1 MHRLPALRA
10 IARVA
15 PRLAPLIA
23 APRVTPLVALTSA
36 RLVILPVVL
45 SVLLVGASR
54 VANAQHIIGARDA
67 RALRADSV
75 FQRFDRTDAPG
86 CALGVYQDGKV
97 LYARGYGMASLQNG
111 IALSPRSVLDVG
123 SISKQFTAMAILL
136 LQQEGKLSLDDPI
149 RKYIPEMPAYADKVT
164 LRRALSQTSG
174 LRDLY
179 VMWGQ
184 TGRAFAGDTI
194 DALRVI
200 TRSAEPNYEPGA
212 RYLYTNSGWILA
224 AQIVYRLTGK
234 TLAQFAE
241 ERIFRPLGM
250 YDTRYLSDASMVIPN
265 LADSYAPRT
274 GGGFR
279 LARSAYD
286 GAIMGA
292 GAVQTT
298 VEDFG
303 RWLNNYDAATI
314 GGRQILETMTTAT
327 TLNDGSPATSGAN
340 TAYAVGL
347 SVGTLRGLRVI
358 SHGGSWAGFRGH
370 FLRFPEQRYAVATF
384 CNFSTSGPDSL
395 ARKVAGIYL
404 GDQMQPD
411 SAAMWTASLAAAPH
425 RELPVESLRSLVGVW
440 RNDERGEARRT
451 RLLGDSLVATGGERV
466 RLVPIAGERFRA
478 GSGIEIS
485 FAGAAAR
492 PQQMIVRTTGETVTF
507 TRADTAALTPAAL
520 AEYAGDYRNEEVE
533 ATHTWKVE
541 KGDLVLYSNH
551 RRLGVLEPTYKDGF
565 TRGGS
570 VIDVQR
576 DAKGRI
582 TGFVVESG
590 RVRHLRFTRMK

>member
-36 RLVILPVVL
+36 RLVILPVAL

-149 RKYIPEMPAYADKVT
+149 RKYIPEMPAYAEKVT

-250 YDTRYLSDASMVIPN
+250 YDTRYLADASMVIPN
-265 LADSYAPRT
+265 LADSYAPRP

-395 ARKVAGIYL
+395 TRKVAGIYL

-440 RNDERGEARRT
+440 RNDERGEVRRT

-466 RLVPIAGERFRA
+466 HLVPIAGERFRA

-507 TRADTAALTPAAL
+507 TRTDTAALTPAAL

>member
-15 PRLAPLIA
+15 PRLAALIT

-200 TRSAEPNYEPGA
+200 TRSAEPNYEPGS

-411 SAAMWTASLAAAPH
+411 SAAMWTASLAAAPR

-440 RNDERGEARRT
+440 RNDERGEVRRT

>member
-250 YDTRYLSDASMVIPN
+250 YDTRYLADASMVIPN

-440 RNDERGEARRT
+440 RNDERGEVRRT

>member
-1 MHRLPALRA
+1 M
-10 IARVA
+10 
-15 PRLAPLIA
+15 
-23 APRVTPLVALTSA
+23 
-36 RLVILPVVL
+36 ILPVVL

-241 ERIFRPLGM
+241 ERIFKPLGM
-250 YDTRYLSDASMVIPN
+250 YDTRYLADASMVIPN
-265 LADSYAPRT
+265 LADSYAPRP

-411 SAAMWTASLAAAPH
+411 SAAMWTASLAAAPR

-440 RNDERGEARRT
+440 RNDERGEVRRT

>member
-36 RLVILPVVL
+36 RLVILPVAL

-241 ERIFRPLGM
+241 ERIFKPLGM
-250 YDTRYLSDASMVIPN
+250 YDTRYLADASMVIPN
-265 LADSYAPRT
+265 LADSYAPRP

-440 RNDERGEARRT
+440 RNDERGEVRRT